1 MKQPR
6 KASVKIS
13 RTNVEID
20 PLGTESV
27 PARPAGHGDRRAG
40 SGKLLSRAALETAR
54 AGAAK
59 VAARP
64 SREFEARGGRKISTA
79 TTHNNAA
86 EKCGRAGYSSPARS
100 ASSRTIPLPAGLTR
114 RKLKS
119 LPLAKL
125 TPYGCKL
132 FGRHVEIATRGL
144 ALLAEG
150 HSLNQAAHAQGAPV
164 VTLFRLLHAYAT
176 GGIWALLPGKS
187 TGRKSLITT
196 LGITPAE
203 ISQLAELA
211 KQEGSIP
218 AACRAMAKMLGTRP
232 ELAAHLRRGDRI
244 ARSIPA
250 AIHRQ
255 LNPKRTALTGRQPRY
270 GP

>member
-1 MKQPR
+1 MKRPR
-6 KASVKIS
+6 KASSRIS

-54 AGAAK
+54 AVEVEAT
-59 VAARP
+59 ARAP
-64 SREFEARGGRKISTA
+64 REVRARGARKISEA
-79 TTHNNAA
+79 THNKASDH
-86 EKCGRAGYSSPARS
+86 CGRAGCSSPARS

-119 LPLAKL
+119 LPLAKF
-125 TPYGCKL
+125 TTYGCKL
-132 FGRHVEIATRGL
+132 FGRHVAIVTRGL

-164 VTLFRLLHAYAT
+164 VTLFRLLHAFAT

-196 LGITPAE
+196 LGIT
-203 ISQLAELA
+203 SAELA
-211 KQEGSIP
+211 QLANLTKEKGSFP
-218 AACRAMAKMLGTRP
+218 AACRAMAKMPGTRP
-232 ELAAHLRRGDRI
+232 ELAEQLHRGNRI

-250 AIHRQ
+250 AIRRQ
-255 LNPKRTALTGRQPRY
+255 LTKKTHKPKEGRTRY